1 MRRRNHGG
9 DHTNGHHPLEQ
20 QKDKVASLKS
30 TTPVLVLLC
39 ADVHAAKEG
48 MESCSMICSCD
59 SFYLDFMC
67 VATAYLINFCEVS
80 CLCLSY
86 LPPQSLGISPEDLL
100 RSWWETTISILPVA
114 TGWESS
120 IQATTTLI
128 PVCHLSLKQ
137 TEKIAGSFDCGD
149 TWGCLPTAVLLFHQC
164 SSSPAA
170 HRHRPSRPLVHML
183 DASPQWYGP
192 FWTCTTLIFVA
203 ASIATFV
210 TYLSHKWHKKEWTY
224 DINLVTWSAGLFYG
238 YVTFVPLGLYVIL
251 KYFSAPAGLVQLW
264 CLYGYSLFIFI
275 PASLLSIVPIEI
287 FRWVI
292 AGVAGFMSATFVAV
306 NLRAHILNSG
316 KQWFLIVAGI
326 FLLQL
331 GLAVLLKIYF
341 YYNCIGKWCLLY

>member
-1 MRRRNHGG
+1 NSRNKIREDIHPSLHAAGPPNSHLAAGGRLLRPEASLPQFPAAAVSVAGQDDVRRWLLRPRRSQSLRIRPGG
-9 DHTNGHHPLEQ
+9 DGARSPQTIKFTESNLQTFPPSEAKGKISGAYRPPT
-20 QKDKVASLKS
+20 DSDDTFSSKVGGGGGGRGSDGGSDDAAQGGWFRMFSVAAYK
-30 TTPVLVLLC
+30 PYF
-39 ADVHAAKEG
+39 DVDTSDVVER
-48 MESCSMICSCD
+48 I
-59 SFYLDFMC
+59 
-67 VATAYLINFCEVS
+67 
-80 CLCLSY
+80 
-86 LPPQSLGISPEDLL
+86 
-100 RSWWETTISILPVA
+100 
-114 TGWESS
+114 WESVF
-120 IQATTTLI
+120 
-128 PVCHLSLKQ
+128 PFRGNF
-137 TEKIAGSFDCGD
+137 TEKTSDKPD
-149 TWGCLPTAVLLFHQC
+149 L
-164 SSSPAA
+164 
-170 HRHRPSRPLVHML
+170 
-183 DASPQWYGP
+183 YGP

-316 KQWFLIVAGI
+316 ERWFLIVAGI

-331 GLAVLLKIYF
+331 GLAVLLKLYF
-341 YYNCIGKWCLLY
+341 FTITV